1 MIDWRARTLEVNDRT
16 YAAWNAHDPDAVAA
30 VFAPDAVLLEAG
42 RPEPFRGRD
51 AIRERARALLTA
63 FPDLTLERIEL
74 VIDRDR
80 HADRWVM
87 TGTHRGDLLGL
98 APTGRRVR
106 VEGATF
112 TRLGAEGLV
121 AQDVH
126 FSDTMSSSRSSAGR
140 QRPRAVALQTGGG
153 CAHNPPMPLA
163 LVTGGSRGIGRAI
176 VERLARDGADV
187 AFVYRRDAAAAAQV
201 DAVVRA
207 LGRRCVPLKADLGN
221 PADVLAALDQLGGQ
235 AVDIFVANAA
245 ATAFKPLLEIKPHH
259 LEKTYA
265 ITIGAFL
272 AIVQRIAPTMP
283 AGGRI
288 VAISGMD
295 THRFV
300 AGHGVLASAKAA
312 LEALTRYL
320 AVELGPRGITV
331 NAVNPGY
338 VETDSVTMYLG
349 DEAGRRAFLE
359 EIEGSTP
366 LRALGAPDEV
376 ASLVAFLCSPEASWM
391 QGQVLYLD
399 GGIFLHAPG
408 HSVRWWK
415 RMGRMP

>member
-1 MIDWRARTLEVNDRT
+1 
-16 YAAWNAHDPDAVAA
+16 
-30 VFAPDAVLLEAG
+30 
-42 RPEPFRGRD
+42 
-51 AIRERARALLTA
+51 
-63 FPDLTLERIEL
+63 
-74 VIDRDR
+74 
-80 HADRWVM
+80 
-87 TGTHRGDLLGL
+87 
-98 APTGRRVR
+98 
-106 VEGATF
+106 
-112 TRLGAEGLV
+112 
-121 AQDVH
+121 
-126 FSDTMSSSRSSAGR
+126 
-140 QRPRAVALQTGGG
+140 
-153 CAHNPPMPLA
+153 MPLA

-201 DAVVRA
+201 DAAVRA
-207 LGRRCVPLKADLGN
+207 LGRRCIPLKADLGN

-359 EIEGSTP
+359 EIEGATP

-376 ASLVAFLCSPEASWM
+376 ASLVAFLCSPEAGWM